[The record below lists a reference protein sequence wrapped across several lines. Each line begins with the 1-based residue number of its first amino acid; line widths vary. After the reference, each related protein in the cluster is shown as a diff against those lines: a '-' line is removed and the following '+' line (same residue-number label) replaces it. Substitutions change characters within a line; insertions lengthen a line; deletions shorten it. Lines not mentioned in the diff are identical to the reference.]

1 MPVLESLTTS
11 SHTMSKRISFTV
23 TGTVQ
28 GVNFRSFT
36 AEKAKSLSITGFVKN
51 ASDGTVVGEA
61 QGSSSNLDKF
71 VQHLNMGPRA
81 AKVSNLEQ
89 KDIGSKEGESEFEQY
104 VSFFLQAIGRCQI
117 ADCGMIGNKEI
128 QIVAVVMI

>member
-1 MPVLESLTTS
+1 MQILKPLTTTS
-11 SHTMSKRISFTV
+11 RTMSKRISFTV
-23 TGTVQ
+23 SGTVQ

-36 AEKAKSLSITGFVKN
+36 AEKANSLSVTGFVKN

-81 AKVSNLEQ
+81 AKVGNVEM
-89 KDIGSKEGESEFEQY
+89 KDIGLKEGEGGFEQ
-104 VSFFLQAIGRCQI
+104 
-117 ADCGMIGNKEI
+117 
-128 QIVAVVMI
+128 